1 MKRVLLLLIVF
12 ATAVACGDAPVT
24 QPANDASLQPPS
36 MEPKTDLITPAG
48 FPVTVLGFGA
58 ANDINAR
65 GQVVGWSWNEAGEK
79 IAVMWDGEAMIDLGT
94 IANKDLEGLA
104 INAKGQVAISQPRFW
119 NGTDEER
126 STHFWERGEAT
137 LIADKTRVLGINN
150 RGQVVGW
157 ETDVPDPLGFIWE
170 DGQFT
175 FLKVPPEYNTNRP
188 FSVNE
193 AGQIAGFSGGP
204 ITRAFVWDRKGIQP
218 LPTPGGY
225 VSRAYSIN
233 NLGDVVGAIN
243 PDGSNDQRTA
253 VLWRDG
259 VLIKLGTLG
268 GDYASARDINARGQ
282 IVGWSLNGE
291 GVTTAVMWDG
301 DQIIDLGRPEGVDD
315 LVPTDALAI
324 NSRGQ
329 IVGWGDPG
337 DGSRRAYMWNPRH

>member
-126 STHFWERGEAT
+126 GW
-137 LIADKTRVLGINN
+137 LIAT
-150 RGQVVGW
+150 
-157 ETDVPDPLGFIWE
+157 
-170 DGQFT
+170 
-175 FLKVPPEYNTNRP
+175 
-188 FSVNE
+188 
-193 AGQIAGFSGGP
+193 
-204 ITRAFVWDRKGIQP
+204 
-218 LPTPGGY
+218 
-225 VSRAYSIN
+225 
-233 NLGDVVGAIN
+233 
-243 PDGSNDQRTA
+243 
-253 VLWRDG
+253 
-259 VLIKLGTLG
+259 
-268 GDYASARDINARGQ
+268 
-282 IVGWSLNGE
+282 
-291 GVTTAVMWDG
+291 
-301 DQIIDLGRPEGVDD
+301 
-315 LVPTDALAI
+315 
-324 NSRGQ
+324 
-329 IVGWGDPG
+329 
-337 DGSRRAYMWNPRH
+337 